1 MSKPILTIRT
11 IVTCIGVLSG
21 LIATTPANADD
32 FYRGKQVTIVVG
44 FSAGGGY
51 DLTARLYARHFGRHI
66 PGNPA
71 VIVANM
77 PGAGSAVAAATLAN
91 TPPQD
96 GTRLGFIAGGAVLD
110 PLLGSA
116 QARYDARTFHWIGG
130 RSNEPS
136 VCVIWH
142 EVPVMTMRDAM
153 IREAVVG
160 ASGPGSRTVTYPRL
174 LNDLTGT
181 KFKVVTGY
189 PGGNEISIAMER
201 REVDGQCGLSWG
213 SIKGRL
219 GSWLRDHKLHL
230 LTQFALTRAADLADV
245 PLAGEFATNARDRKA
260 IEFLESDAAFA
271 WPMFAPPGVPADR
284 VDELRK
290 AFEAMLKDPQFLAD
304 AAKQSMDVDLVAG
317 TELQRLVDELY
328 RTPPDVLEIVKRAM

>member
-1 MSKPILTIRT
+1 MPRLPFNAFVSCLAF
-11 IVTCIGVLSG
+11 G
-21 LIATTPANADD
+21 LVATSPCNADD
-32 FYRGKQVTIVVG
+32 FYRGKQITIVVG

-66 PGNPA
+66 PGNPS
-71 VIVANM
+71 VVVANM

-110 PLLGSA
+110 PLLGGA
-116 QARYDARTFHWIGG
+116 QARYDARQFHWIGG

-142 EVPVMTMRDAM
+142 EVPVKTMRDAM
-153 IREAVVG
+153 TREAVVG

-219 GSWLRDHKLHL
+219 ASWLRDRKLHF

-245 PLAGEFATNARDRKA
+245 PLAGEFARNDRDRKA
-260 IEFLESDAAFA
+260 IEFLETDAAFA
-271 WPMFAPPGVPADR
+271 WPMFAPPGVPAER
-284 VDELRK
+284 VAELRQ

-304 AAKQSMDVDLVAG
+304 AARQSMDVDLVPG
-317 TELQRLVDELY
+317 TELQRLVNELY
-328 RTPPDVLEIVKRAM
+328 RTPADVLEIVKRAM